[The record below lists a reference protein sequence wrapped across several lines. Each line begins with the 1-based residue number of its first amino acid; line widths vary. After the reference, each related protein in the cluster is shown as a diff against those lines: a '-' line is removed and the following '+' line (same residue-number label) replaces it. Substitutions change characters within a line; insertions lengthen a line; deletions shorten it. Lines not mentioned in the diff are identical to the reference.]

1 MNPIESRLLV
11 LLQKIG
17 SAHISGEHTFF
28 DDAMRVIALYRQD
41 ALDFAFIGRWVGHL
55 PRGRFFHDAIA
66 KAQPVPGEAALGW
79 ITHYAIGIAFA
90 ALLVILA
97 GSQWPE
103 NPTALPAVLVGLG
116 TVAAPLLV
124 MQPAMGAGVLAR
136 KTATPLRNCLRSLV
150 NHGVF
155 GFGLFLAAALYQ
167 HIGG

>member
-1 MNPIESRLLV
+1 MTQDIIRIACIGIGATLIMDAWLV
-11 LLQKIG
+11 LLRRLG
-17 SAHISGEHTFF
+17 VPT
-28 DDAMRVIALYRQD
+28 LN
-41 ALDFAFIGRWVGHL
+41 FAFIGRWVGHL

-97 GSQWPE
+97 GSQWQE

-124 MQPAMGAGVLAR
+124 MQPAMGAGVLASR
-136 KTATPLRNCLRSLV
+136 TATPLRNCLRSLV